1 MASPKSLERT
11 NCVLTALRWR
21 SSETPTGRKK
31 DVGWTTE
38 LRILTYHFD
47 DESGRCWD
55 LDKREPCRNSSQPN
69 LQSRTILIR
78 NVTSTHALI
87 SSLTVRLLLPSGVNY
102 WVHRF
107 RPYQQSDA
115 YYYLFDG
122 TIIVAK
128 KIKIARLVNKDRRL
142 HGVFWL
148 PN

>member
-1 MASPKSLERT
+1 MVSPKSLERT

-107 RPYQQSDA
+107 RPHRHRCC
-115 YYYLFDG
+115 LFLF
-122 TIIVAK
+122 VWLHHYSCK
-128 KIKIARLVNKDRRL
+128 KIEIARLVNKDRRL